1 MRRMLG
7 LLRHV
12 DSLLRGRFTRRDDLL
27 AGRITLPTHS
37 LTTAGVLL
45 GCAYGLF
52 MGLYAVLRSE
62 HPSVEQLLATI
73 VKVPLLFLATLCVT
87 FPSLY
92 VFSALANTRLTAAQT
107 LRLLLAAIT
116 VNLALLA
123 SFGPVT
129 AFFTLSTDSYPFL
142 VVLNVLFFAIA
153 GFAGLMFLRRVLDTV
168 FTPASAPDD
177 ANDTDDAPRPP
188 PLPRRAAD
196 AAVGRRVFT
205 IWTVTYGL
213 VGAQMGWIL
222 RPFIGTPTQEFTFFR
237 PRDAHFFAGLRDA
250 LRALFS

>member
-1 MRRMLG
+1 MLG

-12 DSLLRGRFTRRDDLL
+12 DSLLRGHFTRRDDLL
-27 AGRITLPTHS
+27 AGRIAVPSKTLTI
-37 LTTAGVLL
+37 AGVLL

-62 HPSVEQLLATI
+62 NPSSEQLLAT
-73 VKVPLLFLATLCVT
+73 VAKVPLLFLATLCVT

-92 VFSALANTRLTAAQT
+92 VFSALANSRLTAAQT

-142 VVLNVLFFAIA
+142 VVLNVVFFALS

-168 FTPASAPDD
+168 FLPAPPRPSETEGERDD
-177 ANDTDDAPRPP
+177 AGRPLP
-188 PLPRRAAD
+188 PLPNRAD
-196 AAVGRRVFT
+196 AAVGRRVFS
-205 IWTVTYGL
+205 IWILTYGL

-222 RPFIGTPTQEFTFFR
+222 RPFIGAPTLEFTFFR
-237 PRDAHFFAGLRDA
+237 PRDASFFAGVIEA
-250 LRALFS
+250 LRALFR

>member
-1 MRRMLG
+1 MLG
-7 LLRHV
+7 ILRHV
-12 DSLLRGRFTRRDDLL
+12 DSLLRGQFTRRDDLL
-27 AGRITLPTHS
+27 AGRITVPTHT
-37 LTTAGVLL
+37 LTTAGILL
-45 GCAYGLF
+45 GAAYGLF

-62 HPSVEQLLATI
+62 NPSTEQLLATI

-92 VFSALANTRLTAAQT
+92 VFSALANSRLTAGQT

-142 VVLNVLFFAIA
+142 VVLNVLFFAIS

-168 FTPASAPDD
+168 FTPAPARPRDGAAEGDD
-177 ANDTDDAPRPP
+177 VPP
-188 PLPRRAAD
+188 PLPSRAAVTD

-222 RPFIGTPTQEFTFFR
+222 RPFIGTPLQEFTFFR
-237 PRDAHFFAGLRDA
+237 ERDANFFVGLRDA
-250 LRALFS
+250 LRALFE

>member
-1 MRRMLG
+1 MRVMLG

-12 DSLLRGRFTRRDDLL
+12 DSLLRGQFTRRDDLL
-27 AGRITLPTHS
+27 AGRISVPTRT

-45 GCAYGLF
+45 GAAYGLF

-62 HPSVEQLLATI
+62 NPSGAQLLATT

-92 VFSALANTRLTAAQT
+92 VFSALANSRLTAAQT

-142 VVLNVLFFAIA
+142 VVLNVLFFAIS

-168 FTPASAPDD
+168 FTPAPAPAPADD
-177 ANDTDDAPRPP
+177 PTVPP
-188 PLPRRAAD
+188 PLPSRAAVAD

-222 RPFIGTPTQEFTFFR
+222 RPFIGTPAQPFTFFR
-237 PRDAHFFAGLRDA
+237 ERDANFFIGLRDA
-250 LRALFS
+250 LRALLQ